1 VRLLGEPV
9 SVKAKVFTIGGFSAH
24 ADQNDLLEWAGHF
37 ESNPKVFLV
46 HAEPS
51 ASESLSAKIKQRLG
65 LDVYI
70 PKWKERLVLK
80 PREVVVEEAADTEAL
95 PDFQVAMFNAIVDL
109 ENQLRDIKKEV
120 RSRKTV
126 GEENVDRL
134 KYIEE
139 EIKGI
144 VEELQSA

>member
-1 VRLLGEPV
+1 
-9 SVKAKVFTIGGFSAH
+9 
-24 ADQNDLLEWAGHF
+24 
-37 ESNPKVFLV
+37 
-46 HAEPS
+46 
-51 ASESLSAKIKQRLG
+51 
-65 LDVYI
+65 
-70 PKWKERLVLK
+70 
-80 PREVVVEEAADTEAL
+80 VVVEKAAESEAL
-95 PDFQVAMFNAIVDL
+95 PDFQTVMFNTIVDL
-109 ENQLRDIKKEV
+109 ENQLKDLKKEV